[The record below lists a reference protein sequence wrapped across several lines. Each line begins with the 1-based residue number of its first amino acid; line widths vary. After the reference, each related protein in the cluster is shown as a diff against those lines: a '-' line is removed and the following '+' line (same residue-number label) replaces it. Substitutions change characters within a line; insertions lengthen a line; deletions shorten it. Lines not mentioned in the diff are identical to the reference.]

1 MKPFFLVPILL
12 SAPST
17 SAWLPR
23 SSIENGYRKL
33 SGPQIASLRSS
44 GAEGSNT
51 LGGVSSFESWF
62 RNVEGADSDE
72 GLFHGD
78 FGNLRGLSYGAP
90 IGDSSVMTIPKSI
103 VLDSDFGRPDWDAR
117 LASKLWAEC
126 ERGSSG
132 PISGYVELL
141 SRSEWTPAD
150 LPSIPPSTAP
160 DSIRHW
166 TDDQLALLEAKPE
179 GERLLGLMR
188 QQEQIWEQK
197 FSDVGGGMTW
207 EQFRWAMEVVHS
219 RAFCGDFGIN
229 SGIPKPLLV
238 GLPALAGFLGYYY
251 YVVQHGQNDIIL
263 ALLALVA
270 GIPVVFSALVKDSPA
285 AVLLPLIDSA
295 NHMEDADSM
304 IAYNQLGESFGLT
317 VGEKC
322 VVDTNGKKQLF
333 ISYGKK
339 KDTELL
345 LNYGFLQGV
354 DISDGDSDARRQKL
368 AEVFLSRQ

>member
-1 MKPFFLVPILL
+1 MPFFLVFILL
-12 SAPST
+12 STPCT

-23 SSIENGYRKL
+23 SSIENGYRKFSIPL
-33 SGPQIASLRSS
+33 ITGLRSS
-44 GAEGSNT
+44 SIEESNT

-62 RNVEGADSDE
+62 RNVEGADSKE
-72 GLFHGD
+72 GLSHGD

-103 VLDSDFGRPDWDAR
+103 VLDSDFSQPDWDAQ

-126 ERGSSG
+126 EKGSSS

-166 TDDQLALLEAKPE
+166 TDDQLNLLKAKPA
-179 GERLLGLMR
+179 GEKLLGLMR
-188 QQEQIWEQK
+188 QQEQIWKSK
-197 FSDVGGGMTW
+197 FSNIGGDMTW
-207 EQFRWAMEVVHS
+207 EQFQWAMEVVHS

-229 SGIPKPLLV
+229 SRIPKPLLV

-270 GIPVVFSALVKDSPA
+270 GIPVIFSALVKDSPA

-304 IAYNQLGESFGLT
+304 IVYNQLGESFGLS

-322 VVDTNGKKQLF
+322 VVDTNGKRQLF

-354 DISDGDSDARRQKL
+354 DISDTNSNARRQKL
-368 AEVFLSRQ
+368 AEAFLSRQ